1 MMVPQPQLCFFLNI
15 CNHANKCVGSFQTL
29 IFPELNQL
37 VVVPT
42 HHRSMSHSISQCKL
56 ITVTMETAVRCPA
69 AGTVHMLFF
78 LQPSQPISATPANIG
93 ALSQVEAPIG
103 LIGGL
108 GESTFVA
115 VGVGGLVSRSRSKR
129 TSAVNTLSLIRPPRL
144 NNMISMGNKTVKRVQ
159 VYWMLWRED
168 LHRLYEV

>member
-1 MMVPQPQLCFFLNI
+1 
-15 CNHANKCVGSFQTL
+15 
-29 IFPELNQL
+29 
-37 VVVPT
+37 
-42 HHRSMSHSISQCKL
+42 
-56 ITVTMETAVRCPA
+56 
-69 AGTVHMLFF
+69 MLFF

-168 LHRLYEV
+168 LHRLYESHATFRFCRNVAKPPRRSVSLELIHCQKLSANQFSATDVA